1 MTGGGTGGH
10 LYPALAVAEALK
22 KRQRDAGIFFVGSNR
37 GIEAKEV
44 PEAGLPFRG
53 LSTTGFPRRPGFRS
67 LVAAWSFGRAVFA
80 AREILRE
87 LKPNV
92 VFSTGGYAS
101 APVVAAARWEKIPV
115 VIHEQNSVPGLTNR
129 VASRFAAEVFLA
141 FAMARVFFPRRGHL
155 RLSGN
160 PLREQVT
167 TGDAVRAVRLFH
179 LEENRQTV
187 LVFGGSQGARSINDA
202 FCDALPHFTGR
213 TDVQFLVQTGQDDY
227 DRVMGRCRDVEV
239 KLWARRFIADMGDA
253 YALADLV
260 VCRAGAMTI
269 SELAACGLPAVLI
282 PYPHAARNHQAHNAE
297 MLAEAGAAVII
308 ADAHLDGDELAR
320 TVDELLSDKRRL
332 REMSVN
338 ALRAARPEAADKVA
352 DALLKYRP
360 ASELPV
366 EAPGPPPRGNW
377 RDERAGRGGPR
388 SGPSAGTA
396 RPGRQGQDPRAAGTR
411 PSGGG
416 PGGGDVRGGGGRNDS
431 GRRDSGRNGPGRS
444 GTGRSGAG
452 RSDTARRGGR
462 PSGGASQGGA
472 RVEGARGAPRNGATT
487 RPEGG
492 AA

>member
-44 PEAGLPFRG
+44 PEAGIPFQG
-53 LSTTGFPRRPGFRS
+53 LSTIGFPRRPGLRS

-87 LKPNV
+87 LKPQV

-129 VASRFAAEVFLA
+129 VASRFATEVFLA
-141 FAMARVFFPRRGHL
+141 FAMARRFFPRRGHL

-179 LEENRQTV
+179 LEENRKTV

-202 FCDALPHFTGR
+202 FCDALSHFAGR

-227 DRVMGRCRDVEV
+227 DRVVGRCRDVEV

-282 PYPHAARNHQAHNAE
+282 PYPHAARNHQARNAE

-308 ADAHLDGDELAR
+308 DDAHLDGDELAR
-320 TVDELLSDKRRL
+320 TIDELLIDKRRL

-352 DALLKYRP
+352 SALLKYRP
-360 ASELPV
+360 ASEIPA

-377 RDERAGRGGPR
+377 REERGGR
-388 SGPSAGTA
+388 SGP
-396 RPGRQGQDPRAAGTR
+396 RPGQGFGPGRPHRQGYGPRPAENR
-411 PSGGG
+411 PPGGRPGGGDSRDGGGRSDGGRSGGGRSGGGRSGGG
-416 PGGGDVRGGGGRNDS
+416 PSGSTPNGGARGGGS
-431 GRRDSGRNGPGRS
+431 
-444 GTGRSGAG
+444 
-452 RSDTARRGGR
+452 RGG
-462 PSGGASQGGA
+462 S
-472 RVEGARGAPRNGATT
+472 RNGAATK
-487 RPEGG
+487 PEGG

>member
-1 MTGGGTGGH
+1 MKIVMTGGGTGGH
-10 LYPALAVAEALK
+10 LYPAMAVAEALK
-22 KRQRDAGIFFVGSNR
+22 KLRRDVVISFVGSNR

-53 LSTTGFPRRPGFRS
+53 LNTIGFPRRPGFRS
-67 LVAAWSFGRAVFA
+67 LAAAWSFGRAVFA

-87 LKPNV
+87 LKPHV

-101 APVVAAARWEKIPV
+101 APVVVAARWEKIPV

-129 VASRFAAEVFLA
+129 MASRFAAEVFLA
-141 FAMARVFFPRRGHL
+141 FAMARRFFPRRGHL

-167 TGDAVRAVRLFH
+167 AGNSVRAARLFR
-179 LEENRQTV
+179 LEEDRQTV

-202 FCDALPHFTGR
+202 LCDALPHFAGR
-213 TDVQFLVQTGQDDY
+213 ADVQFLIQTGQDDY
-227 DRVMGRCRDVEV
+227 DRVVDRCRDVEV

-282 PYPHAARNHQAHNAE
+282 PYPHAARNHQMHNAE

-320 TVDELLSDKRRL
+320 TIDELLSDKRRL

-338 ALRAARPEAADKVA
+338 GLRAARPEAADKVA
-352 DALLKYRP
+352 NALLKYRP
-360 ASELPV
+360 ASEIPAEV
-366 EAPGPPPRGNW
+366 PGPPPRANW

-388 SGPSAGTA
+388 TGPGSGPARSNRQGQGPRPPENRPPGA
-396 RPGRQGQDPRAAGTR
+396 RPG
-411 PSGGG
+411 GGG
-416 PGGGDVRGGGGRNDS
+416 RSDHARGGGGRS
-431 GRRDSGRNGPGRS
+431 EGGRS
-444 GTGRSGAG
+444 GGGRADAG
-452 RSDTARRGGR
+452 RGDQARRGGG
-462 PSGGASQGGA
+462 PSGGAPNAGS
-472 RVEGARGAPRNGATT
+472 RGVSRNGAATKQ
-487 RPEGG
+487 EGG

>member
-1 MTGGGTGGH
+1 MKVVMTGGGTGGH

-22 KRQRDAGIFFVGSNR
+22 KRQRDVAIFFVGSNR

-53 LSTTGFPRRPGFRS
+53 LSTIGFPRRPGFRS
-67 LVAAWSFGRAVFA
+67 LSAAWSFVRAIFA

-101 APVVAAARWEKIPV
+101 APVVAAAHWEKIPV

-129 VASRFAAEVFLA
+129 VASRFATEVFLA
-141 FAMARVFFPRRGHL
+141 FAMARQYFPRRGHL

-167 TGDAVRAVRLFH
+167 VGDAVRAARLFH
-179 LEENRQTV
+179 LDENRKTV

-202 FCDALPHFTGR
+202 FCDALSHFAGR
-213 TDVQFLVQTGQDDY
+213 DDVQFLVQTGQDDY
-227 DRVMGRCRDVEV
+227 DRVAGRCRGVEV

-282 PYPHAARNHQAHNAE
+282 PY
-297 MLAEAGAAVII
+297 
-308 ADAHLDGDELAR
+308 HLDGDELAR
-320 TVDELLSDKRRL
+320 TIDELLSDKRRL

-338 ALRAARPEAADKVA
+338 ALRAARPEAAEKVA
-352 DALLKYRP
+352 TALLKYRP
-360 ASELPV
+360 ASEIPA

-377 RDERAGRGGPR
+377 REDRAGRGGPR
-388 SGPSAGTA
+388 PGQGSGPGRAN
-396 RPGRQGQDPRAAGTR
+396 RQGSGPRQVENR
-411 PSGGG
+411 PPGGR
-416 PGGGDVRGGGGRNDS
+416 PGGGDSRDGGGRSDEGRRGGGQS
-431 GRRDSGRNGPGRS
+431 GNARNGGP
-444 GTGRSGAG
+444 
-452 RSDTARRGGR
+452 RG
-462 PSGGASQGGA
+462 
-472 RVEGARGAPRNGATT
+472 EGSRGAPRNGAATK
-487 RPEGG
+487 PKGG